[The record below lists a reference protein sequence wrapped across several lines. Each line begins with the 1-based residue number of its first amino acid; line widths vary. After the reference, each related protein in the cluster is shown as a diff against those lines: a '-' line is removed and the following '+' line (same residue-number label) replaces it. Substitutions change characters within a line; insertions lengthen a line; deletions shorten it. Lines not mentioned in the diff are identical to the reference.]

1 MDKKPVVLEIDLGLG
16 LQSSDPQ
23 DPVSAVRSRNVP
35 RLPAVISGL
44 RHGAQDDDV
53 VAAVVHVTGQP
64 TVWQAEEL
72 GRALRSF
79 SAAGKKVIGWADSF
93 GELGPGTV
101 GYYLAT
107 TADEVW
113 LQPSGSV
120 GLQGVALNVMTI
132 RGVLD
137 KIGAE
142 PQIGQRHEYK
152 TAAEMYT
159 STQISEPNREMTGRM
174 ADSVTEQVVSATA
187 AARRI
192 SPEQVTDAIAAA
204 PLTAQQALDRGLVD
218 RLGYRAD
225 VYRAIREQFGRKQD
239 DDDPDLRLVFA
250 HRYARSITKEAI
262 RRTRF
267 GRTRRRPIIAV
278 VDVQGAIVTGRGTR
292 QLPVG
297 QAQAGSDHVIA
308 ALRAA
313 AQNDQVRGVVLR
325 VDSPGGSYIASD
337 AIRDAV
343 LRVKKSGRP
352 VVASMGSVAAS
363 GGYFVSMPADKIIAL
378 PSTLTGSIGVLGG
391 KLVIKETLNR
401 IGVTRETIGD
411 RPATMFSTTRV
422 FEHDEWLRIEAWLDA
437 VYDDFTHKAAEDRGL
452 SYDVLEPVA
461 RGRVWTGADAK
472 ERGLIDELGGFQ
484 DAVIET
490 CERIGVDIDHVRV
503 QRFPQVPMLARLRPA
518 ESSESPA
525 AALLG
530 SRPPSLLE
538 GLAQALGVESSGI
551 LTMPW
556 RFDFS

>member
-35 RLPAVISGL
+35 RLPTIVSGL
-44 RHGAQDDDV
+44 RHGAKDDDV
-53 VAAVVHVTGQP
+53 VAAVVHITPQL

-72 GRALRSF
+72 GRALQAF
-79 SAAGKKVIGWADSF
+79 AAAGKRVIAWTESF

-107 TADEVW
+107 AADQIW
-113 LQPSGSV
+113 LQPSGSL
-120 GLQGVALNVMTI
+120 GLQGIALNVMTV

-159 STQISEPNREMTGRM
+159 STRISEPNREMTGRM
-174 ADSVTEQVVSATA
+174 CDSVTGQVVSATA
-187 AARRI
+187 AARGI
-192 SPEQVTDAIAAA
+192 QPDQVTDAIAAA
-204 PLTAQQALDRGLVD
+204 PLSAQQAIDRGLVD

-225 VYRAIREQFGRKQD
+225 VYRAIREEFGRPD
-239 DDDPDLRLVFA
+239 DDDVQIRLVFA

-262 RRTRF
+262 RRTRL

-278 VDVQGAIVTGRGTR
+278 VDVQGAIVTGRGNR
-292 QLPVG
+292 QLPFG
-297 QAQAGSDHVIA
+297 QPQAGSDHVIA
-308 ALRAA
+308 ALRAVP
-313 AQNDQVRGVVLR
+313 QNDQVRGVVLR
-325 VDSPGGSYIASD
+325 VDSPGGSYVASD
-337 AIRDAV
+337 AIRHAV
-343 LRVKKSGRP
+343 LQVKRSGRP
-352 VVASMGSVAAS
+352 VVASMGALAAS
-363 GGYFVSMPADKIIAL
+363 GGYFVSMAADQITAL

-391 KLVIKETLNR
+391 KVVIKETLNK
-401 IGVTRETIGD
+401 IGIVRETIGD
-411 RPATMFSTTRV
+411 RPATMFSPTRV
-422 FEHDEWLRIEAWLDA
+422 FEHDEWLRIESWLDT

-472 ERGLIDELGGFQ
+472 ERGLVDDLGGFQ
-484 DAVIET
+484 DAVIAT
-490 CERIGVDIDHVRV
+490 CRRVGVDLDHVQV
-503 QRFPQVPMLARLRPA
+503 QRFPQLPMLARLRPA

-525 AALLG
+525 AAVLG
-530 SRPPSLLE
+530 GRPPGPLE
-538 GLAQALGVESSGI
+538 TLTQALGVDSFGL
-551 LTMPW
+551 LTVPW